1 MNLSVYIR
9 FRAGLEVLQLPQVSS
24 ERPHLRAISLGQM
37 QTLFP
42 FDEESIYAATQSA
55 LAMQCIKATIVPN
68 ESIG

>member
-9 FRAGLEVLQLPQVSS
+9 FRAGLEVLQLPQVFS